1 MNIYVH
7 DKRRSFKSVL
17 FEQFLKLLNIK
28 KMFKSTENMKK
39 ALEEKAVEN
48 SKPYTIGK
56 VKLKSS
62 IVENTFEDM
71 QVFTLNDQS
80 SSKQK
85 VILYLHGGAYMNQ
98 PLSFHWKFMDK
109 IAQALNAKITAPI
122 YPKLPHYNYQ
132 HTYPK
137 LINLYKT
144 IIASVEEPQQITIMG
159 DSAGG
164 NLSLGLAQY
173 LKRQNIPQPKEIILL
188 SGNVDMVLDH
198 PDIPKYERV
207 DPMLASAG
215 FDVVRRIWAVDK
227 TLDDP
232 IISPIYGDFHGIARI
247 TQFIGTHEA
256 LYPDAIRFAKKLH
269 DQGIEQ
275 QTFVYPK
282 MNHVFVLFPIPEA
295 DDAHQKI
302 IHIITDDAKQFYC
315 LNR

>member
-17 FEQFLKLLNIK
+17 FEQFIKLLNVK

-39 ALEEKAVEN
+39 ALERRDVEN
-48 SKPYTIGK
+48 SKLYTIGK
-56 VKLKSS
+56 VKFKSS
-62 IVENTFEDM
+62 IVESSFEGM
-71 QVFTLNDQS
+71 QVFTLNNQS
-80 SSKQK
+80 SSNQK
-85 VILYLHGGAYMNQ
+85 VILYLHGGAYMNH

-109 IAQALNAKITAPI
+109 IAQALNAKIIAPI

-144 IIASVEEPQQITIMG
+144 IIASVEEPQQIIIMG

-173 LKRQNIPQPKEIILL
+173 LKQQNIPQPKEIILL
-188 SGNVDMVLDH
+188 SGNVDMVFDN

-207 DPMLASAG
+207 DPMLALAG
-215 FDVVRRIWAVDK
+215 FDVVRHMWAADK
-227 TLDDP
+227 TLHDP

-256 LYPDAIRFAKKLH
+256 LYPDAIRFAKKLN

-295 DDAHQKI
+295 DDAYQKI
-302 IHIITDDAKQFYC
+302 IHIITDGAK
-315 LNR
+315 

>member
-17 FEQFLKLLNIK
+17 FEQFIKLLNVK

-39 ALEEKAVEN
+39 ALEQKTVEN

-56 VKLKSS
+56 VKFKSS
-62 IVENTFEDM
+62 IVESYFEGM
-71 QVFTLNDQS
+71 QVFTLNNQS

-85 VILYLHGGAYMNQ
+85 VILYLHGGAHMNQ
-98 PLSFHWKFMDK
+98 PLSFHWKFMDQ
-109 IAQALNAKITAPI
+109 IAQELNAKIIAPI

-188 SGNVDMVLDH
+188 SGNVDMVFDH

-207 DPMLASAG
+207 DPMLALAG
-215 FDVVRRIWAVDK
+215 FDVVRHMWAADK

-256 LYPDAIRFAKKLH
+256 LYPDAIRFAEKLN
-269 DQGIEQ
+269 DQGVEQ

-295 DDAHQKI
+295 YDAYQKI
-302 IHIITDDAKQFYC
+302 IHIITDGAK
-315 LNR
+315 